1 MTLKKLQLRP
11 GTNQENTRYTNENGW
26 WAADKVRFRQGTPEK
41 IGGYVRWSAATFAG
55 VCRSLG
61 AWVTLGGAKLVGV
74 GTNEKFYIG
83 SGGAYYDVTPL
94 RRTATLTNPFTATLN
109 SYSILVTDVAH
120 GAQVGDYVTFS
131 GATGLGGNV
140 TAGVLNREHR
150 VTTVPTADTY
160 TIELAVQ
167 ATAADVAGS
176 PGGGTV
182 TAAYQ
187 LNIGESIQVPTEGWG
202 VGAWGTGAWG
212 IGSSDWAQMRLW
224 TQSNF
229 GEDLLY
235 APRGG
240 EIYWWAASGGLL
252 ARGVPVSGLVGA
264 SDVPVAVNSVF
275 VSDVSRF
282 VLAFG
287 CNELGSPDLD
297 PMLIRWSD
305 QEDFLNWTPAATNQA
320 GGLRLSVGSEIVAR
334 TQLRQEIL
342 VWTDAALYAL
352 QYQGPPTVWGAQIMA
367 DNLSIMGPNATATA
381 EGVAY
386 WMGNGKFYRYDGRV
400 QTLRCD
406 LRQYIFQDFNYEQAL
421 QVCSGTNEAFN
432 EVWWF
437 YPSAGSMVPNK
448 YVVYNYA
455 EDVWYQGELTRYAWL
470 DSGIL
475 GSPYAANSD
484 KLVVHEVGVDDAT
497 GAMPA
502 PIAAFIESAE
512 FDIEDGDRFGFIWR
526 LLPDI
531 TFRGS
536 TAENP
541 SATFTLYPMKNSGSG
556 FGDSVGGSRA
566 AGVTRFVAAPVEQF
580 TGQVYIRVRGRQL
593 VMRVESTGLGV
604 TWQLGSPRIDIRAD
618 GRRG

>member
-11 GTNQENTRYTNENGW
+11 GVNQENTRYTNENGW
-26 WAADKVRFRQGTPEK
+26 WVADKVRFRQGTPEK
-41 IGGYVRWSAATFAG
+41 IGGYVRWSASTFAG
-55 VCRSLG
+55 ICRSLN
-61 AWVTLGGAKLVGV
+61 AWVTLGGAKLLGI

-83 SGGAYYDVTPL
+83 NGGAYYDITPI
-94 RRTATLTNPFTATLN
+94 RNTAALTDPFTATLN
-109 SYSILVTDVAH
+109 SYTLLVTDVAH
-120 GAQVGDYVTFS
+120 GASVGDYVIFS
-131 GATGLGGNV
+131 GASGLGGNLS
-140 TAGVLNREHR
+140 AAVLNQEYR
-150 VTTVPTADTY
+150 VVEVLTDDTY
-160 TIELAVQ
+160 TIETSVQ

-176 PGGGTV
+176 PGGGSV
-182 TAAYQ
+182 SAAY
-187 LNIGESIQVPTEGWG
+187 LLGVGPAIQVPTEGWG

-212 IGSSDWAQMRLW
+212 IGTSDWVQMRLW
-224 TQSNF
+224 SQSNF

-240 EIYWWAASGGLL
+240 EIYWWDADTGLL
-252 ARGVPVSGLVGA
+252 SRGVAVTGLPGA
-264 SDVPVAVNSVF
+264 SDAPTAVNSIL

-287 CNELGSPDLD
+287 CNELGSLEID
-297 PMLIRWSD
+297 PMLVRWSD

-320 GGLRLSVGSEIVAR
+320 GGLRLSIGSEIVAR

-342 VWTDAALYAL
+342 VWTDAALYSL
-352 QYQGPPTVWGAQIMA
+352 QYQGAPAVWGAQIMA
-367 DNLSIMGPNATATA
+367 DNISVIGPNATATA

-386 WMGNGKFYRYDGRV
+386 WMGNGKFYKYDGRV
-400 QTLRCD
+400 QTMRCD
-406 LRQYIFQDFNYEQAL
+406 LRQYVFQDFNYEQAL
-421 QVCSGTNEAFN
+421 QVFAGTNEAFN

-437 YPSAGSMVPNK
+437 YPSGSSDRPDK

-455 EDVWYQGELTRYAWL
+455 EDVWYQGDMARYAWL

-475 GSPYAANSD
+475 DAPYAANSD
-484 KLVVHEVGVDDAT
+484 KLVVHEQGVDDAT
-497 GAMPA
+497 GDMLAPLPA
-502 PIAAFIESAE
+502 YIESAE

-526 LLPDI
+526 LLPDL

-536 TAENP
+536 SAANP
-541 SATFTLYPMKNSGSG
+541 SATFTLYPMKDSGSG

-566 AGVTRFVAAPVEQF
+566 AGVTRSVAVPVEQF

-593 VMRVESTGLGV
+593 VMRVESTDLGV